1 MLTSPFL
8 LCFSQLA
15 LFIKKEKKEKRKK
28 EYILLFFIQNNSKA
42 KTKKEK
48 VKNKGLDNW
57 SQAAFYFLFFRVF
70 SRVQNSNSGTYFWPL
85 EILLL
90 KPYKSN

>member
-1 MLTSPFL
+1 LPFL
-8 LCFSQLA
+8 LKKKKK
-15 LFIKKEKKEKRKK
+15 KKERKNIFCFFLFKITVRQNFKKKKIEKS
-28 EYILLFFIQNNSKA
+28 E
-42 KTKKEK
+42 TKKEK